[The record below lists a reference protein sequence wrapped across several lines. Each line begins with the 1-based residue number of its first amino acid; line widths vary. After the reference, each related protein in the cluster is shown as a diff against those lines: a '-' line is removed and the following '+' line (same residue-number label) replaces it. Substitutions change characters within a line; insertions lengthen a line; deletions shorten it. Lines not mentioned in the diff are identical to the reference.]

1 MFLWKKSRFYALFLS
16 LCIPFGFDFFYL
28 ERYII
33 FSIVFIISSSILIL
47 NIVAFFINYNI
58 SLKTKETKIQK
69 KLIKFEN
76 NRKVIIINEDNENIK
91 ILNIICKVL
100 LINHIIYMIIDI
112 TLHLIGRITDGN
124 KVETEN
130 DFGYLFSL
138 PDWIRILYFYL
149 YIKVFIYINELL
161 I

>member
-1 MFLWKKSRFYALFLS
+1 MK
-16 LCIPFGFDFFYL
+16 
-28 ERYII
+28 
-33 FSIVFIISSSILIL
+33 
-47 NIVAFFINYNI
+47 VAFFINYNI

-100 LINHIIYMIIDI
+100 LINHLIYMIIDI

-138 PDWIRILYFYL
+138 PD
-149 YIKVFIYINELL
+149 
-161 I
+161 